1 MDGAGRLIK
10 LSKSYNKSIMN
21 IKNNHKVN
29 NLVL

>member
-10 LSKSYNKSIMN
+10 LGKSYNKPIMN